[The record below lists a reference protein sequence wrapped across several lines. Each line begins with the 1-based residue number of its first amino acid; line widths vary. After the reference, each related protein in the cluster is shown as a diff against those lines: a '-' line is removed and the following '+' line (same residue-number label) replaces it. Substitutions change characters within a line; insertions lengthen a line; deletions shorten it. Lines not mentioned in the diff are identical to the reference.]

1 MALRNP
7 YRNLRKRTVTRN
19 LLRRHGSKT
28 VAATLAKNRTTTPQT
43 GKSISPFHRSSST
56 LHKSNSPGQKSN
68 PPQHKSNSP
77 QHKSNSPQHK
87 SNSSFEKP
95 STPPRSRHLSNGRL
109 FTPPNLTPP
118 VTRRPTFRSV
128 KAQRTIDFNT
138 KLVIQ
143 PSPGGA

>member
-19 LLRRHGSKT
+19 LLRKHGSKT
-28 VAATLAKNRTTTPQT
+28 VAATLAKNKTTTPQA
-43 GKSISPFHRSSST
+43 GKSMSPFHRTSST
-56 LHKSNSPGQKSN
+56 LHKSNSPVQ
-68 PPQHKSNSP
+68 KSNSP
-77 QHKSNSPQHK
+77 QHKSSSPQHK

-95 STPPRSRHLSNGRL
+95 STPPRSRHLSNIRL

>member
-19 LLRRHGSKT
+19 LLRKHGSKT
-28 VAATLAKNRTTTPQT
+28 VAATLAKNKTTTPQA
-43 GKSISPFHRSSST
+43 GKSMSPFHRTSST

-68 PPQHKSNSP
+68 SP
-77 QHKSNSPQHK
+77 QHKSSSPQHK

-95 STPPRSRHLSNGRL
+95 STPPRSRHLSNSRL